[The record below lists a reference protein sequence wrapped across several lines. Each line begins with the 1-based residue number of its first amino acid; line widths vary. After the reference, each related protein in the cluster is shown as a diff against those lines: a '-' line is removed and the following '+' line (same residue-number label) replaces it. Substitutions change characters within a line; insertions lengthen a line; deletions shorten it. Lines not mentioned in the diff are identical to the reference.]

1 MLCLNSNWSQ
11 IFKPIVNGQ
20 EDIHLLGNFP
30 PHRQLCALGKRQ
42 RGRLEH
48 HRTLFYPAAAQ
59 QEVVTWRLGLWG
71 EGRLQ
76 QGPLGREMSGG
87 LTQNVQSPGR
97 WETGFQ
103 QPLVWVFC
111 DIEKTPALD
120 WHKADMAAGHCKSK
134 GCQAQNRGSR
144 ETASWARDDS
154 PGRAEVLSAIY
165 ANMWGSLF
173 QTEETTES
181 RVIQSYVGC
190 GCVCDAQ
197 VQHPPFTKTGLAR
210 SGGLRKE
217 ESHQNLFFPQALAK
231 IQRHRFAFI
240 RRCGGDHG
248 GFQSWTTKIPFC
260 LFTRSTGCSEKCL
273 CAGLVRGSLNYSRS
287 S

>member
-144 ETASWARDDS
+144 ETAS
-154 PGRAEVLSAIY
+154 
-165 ANMWGSLF
+165 
-173 QTEETTES
+173 
-181 RVIQSYVGC
+181 
-190 GCVCDAQ
+190 
-197 VQHPPFTKTGLAR
+197 
-210 SGGLRKE
+210 
-217 ESHQNLFFPQALAK
+217 
-231 IQRHRFAFI
+231 
-240 RRCGGDHG
+240 
-248 GFQSWTTKIPFC
+248 
-260 LFTRSTGCSEKCL
+260 
-273 CAGLVRGSLNYSRS
+273 
-287 S
+287 